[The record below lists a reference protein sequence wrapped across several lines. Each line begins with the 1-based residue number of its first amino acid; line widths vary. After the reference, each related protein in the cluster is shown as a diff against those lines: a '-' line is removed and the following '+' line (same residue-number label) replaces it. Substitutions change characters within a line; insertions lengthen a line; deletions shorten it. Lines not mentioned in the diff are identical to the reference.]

1 MPITMT
7 GADAIV
13 AALRAHGVDTIFA
26 LPGGQLDHFFD
37 AMHRSGPGLRVIH
50 SRHEQGVAYMAYGYA
65 RSTGRVGV
73 YAVVPGPG
81 LLNSSGALCTAWGNG
96 AQVLCISGQIP
107 STAIGKLYGELHE
120 IPDQLGMIRHITK
133 WASRVESVAD
143 APRLVG
149 EAMRQLHEG
158 RPRPVELEMAMD
170 IMGQRAGVEPLP
182 VPARYQTPPVD
193 GDRLREAARILGQ
206 AQRPVI
212 VVGGGA
218 VHAAAEVLAVAEKL
232 EAPVI
237 SKRNGKGIVS
247 AKHYLHANLPMGHRL
262 WAKADAVLAV
272 GTRLRDCLTG
282 WGKDDDLPLVRVD
295 IDPVE
300 LTRICVPEVGIV
312 GDARVTLAALADAL
326 DATNVKRASRRDEL
340 RILRDTVERE
350 MREHLAPQM
359 AYLDVIRAA
368 LPDDGIFVDEI
379 TQVGF
384 ASWAGFPVYAPRQHV
399 TASEMGT
406 LGYGFATALGVAAGN
421 PGRRVIQ
428 VSGDGGFMFTMQE
441 LSIAV
446 QYRMPLTTI
455 IFNDNCFGNVQ
466 RQQDEWFEGRRLCS
480 DLHNPDFAKLA
491 EVFGATG
498 LRADTPAALAAAL
511 KQSEGTPG
519 PVIIEVP
526 VLERM
531 PTPWRFIMMPQNRR
545 FVCR

>member
-1 MPITMT
+1 MPTMT
-7 GADAIV
+7 GADALV
-13 AALRAHGVDTIFA
+13 ATLRAHGVDTLFA

-37 AMHRSGPGLRVIH
+37 AMHRSGSGLRVIH

-81 LLNSSGALCTAWGNG
+81 LLNSSAALCTAWGNG
-96 AQVLCISGQIP
+96 AQVLCLSGQIP
-107 STAIGKLYGELHE
+107 STAIGRLYGELHE

-133 WASRVESVAD
+133 WAARIESVAD
-143 APRLVG
+143 TPGVVG

-158 RPRPVELEMAMD
+158 RPRPVEVEMAMD
-170 IMGQRAGVEPLP
+170 VMGQRATVEFPQ
-182 VPARYQTPPVD
+182 ARGEYRSPPVD
-193 GDRLREAARILGQ
+193 EDRLREAAKVLAR
-206 AQRPVI
+206 AKRPVI

-218 VHAAAEVLAVAEKL
+218 VNAPAEVLAVAEKL
-232 EAPVI
+232 QAPVI

-247 AKHYLHANLPMGHRL
+247 ARHALHANLPMGHHL
-262 WAKADAVLAV
+262 WGEADAVLAV

-300 LTRICVPEVGIV
+300 LTRICTPEVGIV
-312 GDARVTLAALADAL
+312 GDARVTLAALCDAL
-326 DATNVKRASRRDEL
+326 DVTNIARASRRDEL
-340 RILRDTVERE
+340 ATLRGRVDAE
-350 MREHLAPQM
+350 MRAHMAPQM
-359 AYLDVIRAA
+359 AWLDAIRAA

-384 ASWAGFPVYAPRQHV
+384 ASWPGFPVYAPRQHV

-406 LGYGFATALGVAAGN
+406 LGYGFATALGVAIGN

-428 VSGDGGFMFTMQE
+428 VSGDGGFMFTMPE

-446 QYRMPLTTI
+446 QYRVPLTTI
-455 IFNDNCFGNVQ
+455 VFNDNCFGNVQ

-480 DLHNPDFAKLA
+480 DLHNPDFVKLA
-491 EVFGATG
+491 ELFGATG
-498 LRADTPAALAAAL
+498 LRVDSPAELSRALQRTESAD
-511 KQSEGTPG
+511 G
-519 PVIIEVP
+519 PVLIEVP
-526 VLERM
+526 VSGRM

-545 FVCR
+545 ATCR

>member
-1 MPITMT
+1 MPTMT
-7 GADAIV
+7 GADALV
-13 AALRAHGVDTIFA
+13 AALRAHGVDTLFA

-37 AMHRSGPGLRVIH
+37 AMHRSGSGLRVIH

-81 LLNSSGALCTAWGNG
+81 LLNSSAALCTAWGNG
-96 AQVLCISGQIP
+96 AQVLCLSGQIP
-107 STAIGKLYGELHE
+107 STAIGRLYGELHE

-133 WASRVESVAD
+133 WAARIESVAD
-143 APRLVG
+143 TPGVVG

-158 RPRPVELEMAMD
+158 RPRPVEVEMAMD
-170 IMGQRAGVEPLP
+170 VMGQRATVEFP
-182 VPARYQTPPVD
+182 PARGEYRSPPVD
-193 GDRLREAARILGQ
+193 EDRLREAAKVLAR
-206 AQRPVI
+206 AKRPVI

-218 VHAAAEVLAVAEKL
+218 VNAPAEVLAVAEKL
-232 EAPVI
+232 QAPVI

-247 AKHYLHANLPMGHRL
+247 ARHALHANLPMGHHL
-262 WAKADAVLAV
+262 WGEADAVLAV

-300 LTRICVPEVGIV
+300 LTRICTPEVGIV
-312 GDARVTLAALADAL
+312 GDARVTLAALCDAL
-326 DATNVKRASRRDEL
+326 DVTNIARASRRDEL
-340 RILRDTVERE
+340 ATLRGRVDAE
-350 MREHLAPQM
+350 MRAHMAPQM
-359 AYLDVIRAA
+359 AWLDAIRAA

-384 ASWAGFPVYAPRQHV
+384 ASWPGFPVYAPRQHV

-406 LGYGFATALGVAAGN
+406 LGYGFATALGVAIGN

-428 VSGDGGFMFTMQE
+428 VSGDGGFMFTMPE

-446 QYRMPLTTI
+446 QYRVPLTTI

-480 DLHNPDFAKLA
+480 DLHNPDFVKLA
-491 EVFGATG
+491 ELFGATG
-498 LRADTPAALAAAL
+498 LRVDSPAELSRALQRTESAD
-511 KQSEGTPG
+511 G
-519 PVIIEVP
+519 PVLIEVP
-526 VLERM
+526 VSGRM

-545 FVCR
+545 ATCR